1 MQVELGFEN
10 GVIGDIFSV
19 PGYEIRGH
27 VVAQVY
33 IFFWDCELIQEIE
46 VSLALFVND
55 LDFGPCNYSHVCD
68 VLVVAL
74 IIFA

>member
-27 VVAQVY
+27 VVAQVDH
-33 IFFWDCELIQEIE
+33 FF
-46 VSLALFVND
+46 FVAAR
-55 LDFGPCNYSHVCD
+55 LPRCSW
-68 VLVVAL
+68 
-74 IIFA
+74 

>member
-33 IFFWDCELIQEIE
+33 SFFYET
-46 VSLALFVND
+46 VSCSKKLKFL
-55 LDFGPCNYSHVCD
+55 
-68 VLVVAL
+68 
-74 IIFA
+74 